1 MMVLGILRGCLEPC
15 NHTTRCAEWEA
26 GFYSPSQSHKPTQ
39 GRESHKEVFFV
50 CPLPVLGRAALS
62 TTPLWSNNG
71 GWALS
76 SIPQPG
82 THTGFFLSERSF
94 SLCHLPVLGRAAL
107 STTPLWSNN
116 GGWALSSIPQPG
128 THTGQI
134 FYQKEVFLC
143 VTCIFLGRTAL
154 STAPLSSNY
163 GGWLLFCIPPPQTPP
178 MQGRE
183 EPQRKLS
190 CIFSALQKM
199 FFLTI

>member
-50 CPLPVLGRAALS
+50 CP
-62 TTPLWSNNG
+62 
-71 GWALS
+71 
-76 SIPQPG
+76 
-82 THTGFFLSERSF
+82 
-94 SLCHLPVLGRAAL
+94 LPVLGRAAL